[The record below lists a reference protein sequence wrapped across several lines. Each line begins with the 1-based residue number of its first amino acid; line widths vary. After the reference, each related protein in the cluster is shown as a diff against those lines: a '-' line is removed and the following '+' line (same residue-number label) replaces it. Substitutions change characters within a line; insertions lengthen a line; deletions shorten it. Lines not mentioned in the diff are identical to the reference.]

1 MAREIKKTNPNLIA
15 LIKNLRKQSYDE
27 GVAIWKDVA
36 IKLEKPCRNQAEV
49 SLSHINKNTEEG
61 EAVVI
66 PGKVL
71 SDGKLDHKVTVA
83 ALGFSKNAIAKLEK
97 AGCEAVSIAELA
109 ESNPKGSNVKI
120 ML

>member
-15 LIKNLRKQSYDE
+15 LIKNLRKQSYE
-27 GVAIWKDVA
+27 EEVAIWKEVA

-49 SLSHINKNTEEG
+49 SLSHINKYTEDG
-61 EAVVI
+61 ETVVI

-71 SDGKLDHKVTVA
+71 SDGKLDHKVTIA
-83 ALGFSKNAIAKLEK
+83 ALGFTKNAEAKIEK
-97 AGCEAVSIAELA
+97 FGCEALSIAELA
-109 ESNPKGSNVKI
+109 EANPKGSNVKI